1 MPRRDFVFER
11 LRLNKHRARLR
22 NVYMSCCV
30 RSLGRFARVFVFG
43 LLFYFFCCV
52 AWFLYTCGAHCLG
65 FLRFCRLRRFDSRL
79 LGFFLFLRRY
89 GRRLRFLFAGS
100 GAVLRFSN
108 SSSSLLYRSMSETI
122 SSLFIICLRWVKFAG
137 RPFCGRAKTS
147 HIQYIAA
154 APFWS
159 HVRALTHIF

>member
-1 MPRRDFVFER
+1 
-11 LRLNKHRARLR
+11 
-22 NVYMSCCV
+22 MSICPAACV
-30 RSLGRFARVFVFG
+30 RSGALSASLFSGCFLISFAV
-43 LLFYFFCCV
+43 
-52 AWFLYTCGAHCLG
+52 
-65 FLRFCRLRRFDSRL
+65 S
-79 LGFFLFLRRY
+79 LGFFILAALTASASSAFAVCAVSTAACSAFSSFCADT
-89 GRRLRFLFAGS
+89 GAVSASFFAGS